1 MRRTFLLI
9 CLSLS
14 FLLAMAQ
21 KVVVSGTVTDQ
32 RTGRK
37 LTQASVT
44 AKGEGVTVVTNDDA
58 NGALKTD
65 RKPEDMDVS
74 HLG

>member
-44 AKGEGVTVVTNDDA
+44 AKGEGVTW
-58 NGALKTD
+58 
-65 RKPEDMDVS
+65 
-74 HLG
+74 